1 MATEKEKA
9 KVRELVELAM
19 EVNSERKVSVD
30 VDVTASSVHMRISKL
45 PFVKDQGWIFY
56 GENDAYLSAGSFSE
70 ESFLK
75 NLDGFIHEAK
85 KHHKS
90 FDADGVKL

>member
-19 EVNSERKVSVD
+19 EINDNRTVNCAVD
-30 VDVTASSVHMRISKL
+30 VKVHGVEMRISPI
-45 PFVKDQGWIFY
+45 PFESEWLFY
-56 GENDAYLSAGSFSE
+56 SNDAAYFEDVTFTESSFIYRMNSYIE
-70 ESFLK
+70 
-75 NLDGFIHEAK
+75 EAK
-85 KHHKS
+85 KHHPA

>member
-19 EVNSERKVSVD
+19 EINDGRTVNCAVD
-30 VDVTASSVHMRISKL
+30 VKIYGVEMRIS
-45 PFVKDQGWIFY
+45 PFPFE
-56 GENDAYLSAGSFSE
+56 GEWLYYDNEPSYFSGSTFTE
-70 ESFLK
+70 ERFISR
-75 NLDGFIHEAK
+75 LDRYIAEAK
-85 KHHKS
+85 KHHPA

>member
-19 EVNSERKVSVD
+19 EINDGRTVNCAID
-30 VDVTASSVHMRISKL
+30 VAVHGVEMRISPI
-45 PFVKDQGWIFY
+45 PFYGSEWIFY
-56 GENDAYLSAGSFSE
+56 SHEAAYFCHGVFTE
-70 ESFLK
+70 ER
-75 NLDGFIHEAK
+75 FISRVDSYIAEAK
-85 KHHKS
+85 KHHPA